1 MHLVMEK
8 LDFLVRFWELRARY
22 EAIGLPL
29 TKNERFELLSL
40 LQLVA
45 SEDGPS
51 AIEAVDP
58 SSRGVPVQL
67 TAGSGFLS
75 GDLKDLSSERLVVGA
90 VYPLPVGERTVV
102 YLADAVSGIEYTV
115 PCVVTWFRDDEPC
128 LIGLAPDGLPSR
140 SQFTVPKS
148 GLWRS
153 PLRIGATG
161 ERVEA

>member
-1 MHLVMEK
+1 MEK

-22 EAIGLPL
+22 EAIGVPL

-45 SEDGPS
+45 TEDEPS
-51 AIEAVDP
+51 AIETIDP
-58 SSRGVPVQL
+58 SRRGVPVQL

-75 GDLKDLSSERLVVGA
+75 GDLKILSSERLVIGA
-90 VYPLPVGERTVV
+90 VHPLPLGERTVA
-102 YLADAVSGIEYTV
+102 YIADAVTGIEYTV
-115 PCVVTWFRDDEPC
+115 PCIVTWAREDEPC

-153 PLRIGATG
+153 PLRIGTTG
-161 ERVEA
+161 ERVVA

>member
-1 MHLVMEK
+1 MEK

-22 EAIGLPL
+22 EAIGVPL

-45 SEDGPS
+45 SEDEPS
-51 AIEAVDP
+51 AIEAVD
-58 SSRGVPVQL
+58 SSRRGVPVQL

-75 GDLKDLSSERLVVGA
+75 GDLKELTSERLVVGA
-90 VYPLPVGERTVV
+90 VSPLTVGERTVV
-102 YLADAVSGIEYTV
+102 YIADAVTGIEYTV
-115 PCVVTWFRDDEPC
+115 PCVVSWAREDEPC
-128 LIGLAPDGLPSR
+128 LIGLAPDGLPSCSR
-140 SQFTVPKS
+140 FTVPKS

-153 PLRIGATG
+153 PLRMGNSG

>member
-1 MHLVMEK
+1 MEK

-22 EAIGLPL
+22 EAMGMPL
-29 TKNERFELLSL
+29 TKSERFELLSL

-45 SEDGPS
+45 
-51 AIEAVDP
+51 AEADPVAVESVDP
-58 SSRGVPVQL
+58 SRRGVPVQL
-67 TAGSGFLS
+67 TAGPGFLA

-90 VYPLPVGERTVV
+90 VYPLPLGERTVV
-102 YLADAVSGIEYTV
+102 YIADAVTGVEYTV
-115 PCVVTWFRDDEPC
+115 PCVVTWFREDEPC